1 MTMTVKELKEELE
14 YYDDD
19 MEVVFEFDDDVE
31 VDTVTE
37 SKWGWKEVHIDS
49 KLKATFISECSG
61 DMRIEL
67 GVIKDD

>member
-1 MTMTVKELKEELE
+1 MTVKEIKEELE
-14 YYDDD
+14 YYEDD
-19 MEVVFEFDDDVE
+19 MEVVFELDDDVE

-49 KLKATFISECSG
+49 KLKPTFISECRG

-67 GVIKDD
+67 GVIRSDA

>member
-31 VDTVTE
+31 VETVTE

-49 KLKATFISECSG
+49 KLKPTFISEISG

-67 GVIKDD
+67 GVDKDD

>member
-1 MTMTVKELKEELE
+1 MTVAEFKEELK

-19 MEVVFEFDDDVE
+19 MEVEFEFDDDVE

-37 SKWGWKEVHIDS
+37 SKWGWKEVHIDT
-49 KLKATFISECSG
+49 KLKPTFISEISG

-67 GVIKDD
+67 GVEK

>member
-37 SKWGWKEVHIDS
+37 SKWGWKEVHINS
-49 KLKATFISECSG
+49 KLKATFT
-61 DMRIEL
+61 
-67 GVIKDD
+67 